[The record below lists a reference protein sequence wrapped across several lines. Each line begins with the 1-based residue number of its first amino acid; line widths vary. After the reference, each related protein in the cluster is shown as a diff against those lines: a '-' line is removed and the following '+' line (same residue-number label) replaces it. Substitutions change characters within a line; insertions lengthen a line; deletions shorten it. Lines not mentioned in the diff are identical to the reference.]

1 MSFLSA
7 INTESAPQR
16 VVGRGWKA
24 IARAALS
31 FVVID
36 GDEIFFTRNGKKIN
50 ADSVEVV
57 YDKAIIKKGAL
68 SIPSEKSRPVLD
80 CPWNLS
86 FTIDLYENDNL
97 NEPLLKKL
105 FDIGGIT
112 IGLGT
117 YRGVYGKF
125 IIDKWEI
132 TK

>member
-24 IARAALS
+24 VAKAALS
-31 FVVID
+31 FVIIEN
-36 GDEIFFTRNGKKIN
+36 DEIYFIRNGEKIN
-50 ADSVEVV
+50 SNNVKIV
-57 YDKAIIKKGAL
+57 YDKAIVKKGAL
-68 SIPSEKSRPVLD
+68 AIPSEKSRPVLD
-80 CPWNLS
+80 CPWMLV
-86 FTIDLYENDNL
+86 FTIILYENNDL

-125 IIDKWEI
+125 VIDKWEI
-132 TK
+132 S